1 MAIASL
7 CFFLLAFPAS
17 EMALT
22 SDDWSMI
29 TATASKMVVVKRV
42 LEGISKFAGNP
53 VGKSQNHKSPDVAL
67 NSTQGCVQLAIFS
80 VSCPRLPKPGMLQFG
95 S

>member
-42 LEGISKFAGNP
+42 LEGISKFAEIS
-53 VGKSQNHKSPDVAL
+53 KSQPDRQMQEAR
-67 NSTQGCVQLAIFS
+67 VQLAILSS
-80 VSCPRLPKPGMLQFG
+80 VQDCPRLPKPGMLQFG